1 MNTCVHEVCKRAFRY
16 SVALIAVQLAFSVHA
31 ADDAPISFN
40 REIRPILAERCF
52 RCHGPDAH
60 ARKSEL
66 RLDVRDDAIQKAFT
80 PGDAASSRLLHRIT
94 HDDLER
100 RMPPPEMGDALTE
113 DEIDLIADWIDEG
126 APYEQHW
133 AYVQPT
139 RPNVPEVQ
147 QTAWP
152 ANPIDHFILA
162 RLEAE
167 GIEPSPDASPTTLT
181 RRMHFDLLG
190 LPATPADRDRYRES
204 DHAAYVDRLL
214 ASPHFGEQM
223 AIGWLDLVRY
233 ADSTGYHGDEFWDMF
248 PYRDYVINAFNEN
261 KPFDVFTIEQLAGD
275 LIADAKQEHQIASA
289 YNRLN
294 QVTTEG
300 GANRDEYRI
309 KYASD
314 RARTT
319 ASTWLGATIGCAE
332 CHDHKFDP
340 ISTREFFSFTAFF
353 ADVEDP
359 GAYMPGQHYAPYLEL
374 PSPDQASELDRLT
387 KALNAANS
395 RIKTKSPEL
404 LSAQVEWE
412 ARLRD
417 EIRARDDEWA
427 TVTDTR
433 VEAKNETTLAVT
445 APGTV
450 LASGETPFL
459 DVYTVT
465 INTDLPRVTGIRLEA
480 LDHENYRRNGRAVLG
495 SAVYNLSEIEVRV
508 HGELVPLA
516 SAKADIALTEKFDVA
531 AAIDGD
537 DRTGWAPPVSLF
549 PGPHQAVFAFA
560 EPVATTPN
568 TPLEIALHF
577 TSLPFNQIEHFQLT
591 VTDVD
596 TPELGPRDGIPK
608 DVVDYV
614 LKGAEN
620 RTRQGNQR
628 VTTFYQNIGPATKDD
643 RIQLIRYTKELQD
656 LKSSIPKIPI
666 TKSQEP
672 RTVHILTR
680 GDWMN
685 PSDETVT
692 PAVPSCL
699 PPPRDTSGRLDR
711 MDLANWIVSDS
722 NPLTARVFVNR
733 LWKHFFG
740 TGLSNVLDDLG
751 SQGEWPTHP
760 ELLDWLAVE
769 FMDSGWDVKHM
780 VRLMTTT
787 HAYRQSSAPRYDLV
801 DRDPY
806 NRLYARQ
813 HRARIPAELVR
824 DNALSV
830 SGLLNPARG
839 GRSIFPYQ
847 PEGYYDHTNT
857 QTNSRLTYETEQTDN
872 QFRRGLYVIWKRS
885 FLHPSLQA
893 FDAPTREECTAQR
906 PESNTPLQ
914 ALVLLNDPTYVEAA
928 RTFAERIVSGG
939 GVTLDA
945 KLNWAF
951 EQAVLRPPAAG
962 EVDVLSQLYE
972 RHRNQYDA
980 DPDAARELLSIGIH
994 PMPGDDQLTE
1004 IAAWTSVA
1012 RTLLNLHETV
1022 TRS

>member
-1 MNTCVHEVCKRAFRY
+1 MNTCVHEVCKRAFRL
-16 SVALIAVQLAFSVHA
+16 SVALIAVQLAIPVCA
-31 ADDAPISFN
+31 ADASPISFN
-40 REIRPILAERCF
+40 RQIRPILAERCF
-52 RCHGPDAH
+52 RCHGPDAQ
-60 ARKSEL
+60 ARESEL
-66 RLDVRDDAIQKAFT
+66 RLDVRDDAIQKAIT
-80 PGDAASSRLLHRIT
+80 PGDATSSRLLHRIT
-94 HDDLER
+94 HDDPDR
-100 RMPPPEMGDALTE
+100 RMPPPEMGEALTE

-133 AYVQPT
+133 SYVQPT
-139 RPNVPEVQ
+139 RPDVPEVQ
-147 QTAWP
+147 QTDWP
-152 ANPIDHFILA
+152 ANPIDQFILA

-167 GIEPSPDASPTTLT
+167 GIAPSRDASPTTLT
-181 RRMHFDLLG
+181 RRLHFDLLG
-190 LPATPADRDRYRES
+190 LPATPADRERYRES
-204 DHAAYVDRLL
+204 DHAAFVDELL

-261 KPFDVFTIEQLAGD
+261 KPFDVFTVEQLAGD
-275 LIADAKQEHQIASA
+275 LITGAKQEQQIASA

-340 ISTREFFSFTAFF
+340 ISTREFYSFTAFF

-359 GAYMPGQHYAPYLEL
+359 GAYMPGQHYPPYLEL
-374 PSPDQASELDRLT
+374 PTPDQKSEIDRVT
-387 KALNAANS
+387 QALNEAKS
-395 RIKTKSPEL
+395 RIKTETPEL
-404 LSAQVEWE
+404 LNAQSEWE
-412 ARLRD
+412 ARLRN

-433 VEAKNETTLAVT
+433 AEAQNGTTLAVT

-450 LASGETPFL
+450 LASGATPSL

-465 INTDLPRVTGIRLEA
+465 MTTDLPRVTGIRLET
-480 LDHENYRRNGRAVLG
+480 LDHENYLRNGRALLG

-508 HGELVPLA
+508 RGALIPLA
-516 SAKADIALTEKFDVA
+516 SATADVEVTAAFGAL

-537 DRTGWAPPVSLF
+537 ARTGWVPPISLF
-549 PGPHQAVFAFA
+549 PGPHQAVFTFA
-560 EPVATTPN
+560 EPVMNVPN

-577 TSLPFNQIEHFQLT
+577 TSVPFNQIEHFRLT
-591 VTDVD
+591 VTDVE
-596 TPELGPRDGIPK
+596 TPDLGPRDGIPESIVG
-608 DVVDYV
+608 DV
-614 LKGAEN
+614 LKGASN
-620 RTRQGNQR
+620 RTRQANRR
-628 VTTFYQNIGPATKDD
+628 VTAYYKNIAPLTKDD
-643 RIQLIRYTKELQD
+643 RIQLLQHTRALQD
-656 LKSSIPKIPI
+656 LNSAIPRIPI
-666 TKSQEP
+666 TKSQAP
-672 RTVHILTR
+672 RAVHILTR

-685 PSDETVT
+685 PSEETVM

-699 PPPRDTSGRLDR
+699 PPPSDTQDRLDR
-711 MDLANWIVSDS
+711 MDLANWIVSDT

-733 LWKHFFG
+733 LWKQFFG

-769 FMDSGWDVKHM
+769 FMESGWDVKHM
-780 VRLMTTT
+780 VRLMTTSRT
-787 HAYRQSSAPRYDLV
+787 YRQASAPRHDLA

-813 HRARIPAELVR
+813 HRARISAELVR

-857 QTNSRLTYETEQTDN
+857 QTNSRLTYEADQTDN

-893 FDAPTREECTAQR
+893 FDAPSREECTAQR

-914 ALVLLNDPTYVEAA
+914 ALVLLNDPTYIEAA
-928 RTFAERIVSGG
+928 RTFAERIVSEGG
-939 GVTLDA
+939 ETLED
-945 KLNWAF
+945 KVNWAF
-951 EQAVLRPPAAG
+951 EQTVLRPPAAG
-962 EVDVLSQLYE
+962 EIDVVSQLYK
-972 RHRNQYDA
+972 RHHVQYDA
-980 DPDAARELLSIGIH
+980 DPHAARELLSIGIH
-994 PMPGDDQLTE
+994 PMPPDDQRTN